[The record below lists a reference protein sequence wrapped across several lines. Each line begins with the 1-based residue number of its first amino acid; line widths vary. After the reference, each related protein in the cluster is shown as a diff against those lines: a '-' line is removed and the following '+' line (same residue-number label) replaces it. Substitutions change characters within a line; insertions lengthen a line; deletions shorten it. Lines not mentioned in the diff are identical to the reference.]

1 MDMQD
6 EMLGVLTLYHGEND
20 FDVSPYVPSDI
31 EQYARASLD
40 ISDDD
45 YVMATMR
52 TSFGK
57 FYRGLVFT
65 REGIFWIN
73 SPQVKTTT
81 NHLSWQELSERKT
94 LFRSHPRSV
103 TLGEGAVFDNKG
115 SLNKS
120 SFIINILDLLIARYE
135 MQEVDSS
142 GFVFDDEKTHTLLRS
157 IPKDKAQLK
166 IENTDST
173 AEMLTV
179 SYFISN
185 LFKKLFR
192 R

>member
-6 EMLGVLTLYHGEND
+6 EMLSVLTLYHGEND
-20 FDVSPYVPSDI
+20 FDVSPYVPSVI

-40 ISDDD
+40 IADDD

-65 REGIFWIN
+65 RDGIYWLN
-73 SPQVKTTT
+73 SPMVKTTS
-81 NHLSWQELSERKT
+81 NHLTWRELSARKSQ
-94 LFRSHPRSV
+94 FRSHPRSV
-103 TLGEGAVFDNKG
+103 TLGDGAVFDNKG

-135 MQEVDSS
+135 MQEVDSD

-157 IPKDKAQLK
+157 IPADKAQLK

-173 AEMLTV
+173 AEMLSI
-179 SYFISN
+179 SYVISN
-185 LFKKLFR
+185 LFKKLFTR
-192 R
+192 